1 MATQTLEKDFHREVL
16 TAVRNKSD
24 IVFITYAGIEDTEEK
39 IKFALIKILE
49 QFGREEIFTPLLS
62 CIKELLANATKA
74 NAKKI
79 LIDEGRIDNPD
90 DPVQVVQ
97 QIRTVL
103 NESALLEYGLKAKMR
118 RLSTRIYLKV
128 QKDNLILEVI
138 NNIPLTEKE
147 QDKITR
153 KIESSSK
160 YENIAEFY
168 MENPDPEAE
177 GMGLGLSMIVIMLKN
192 IEVSHKNFTVTTD
205 GEKLTHAKIVIPMS
219 A

>member
-1 MATQTLEKDFHREVL
+1 MKTERLEREFHRAVL
-16 TAVRNKSD
+16 TAIKNKND

-62 CIKELLANATKA
+62 CIKELLANAVKA

-79 LIDEGRIDNPD
+79 LIEEGLIDNPD
-90 DPVQVVQ
+90 DPGQVVK
-97 QIRTVL
+97 QIRSIL
-103 NESALLEYGLKAKMR
+103 NESAQLEYGMKAKHR
-118 RLSTRIYLKV
+118 RLSSRIYLKV
-128 QKDNLILEVI
+128 QKDSITIDVI
-138 NNIPLTEKE
+138 NNIPLNDKE
-147 QDKITR
+147 LEKITR
-153 KIESSSK
+153 KIENSSK

-192 IEVSHKNFTVTTD
+192 IEVSHKNFTVNTD
-205 GEKLTHAKIVIPMS
+205 GTHTMARITVPMN